1 MGSYEYKGYEI
12 TVTTTTFASS
22 GAFAPVMFTISRKG
36 ERESLHWDAIYQIF
50 SSPEDADG
58 VAHAAARAWIDEQG
72 ESVADRRPRAYQ

>member
-12 TVTTTTFASS
+12 TVTTTTFAGS
-22 GAFAPVMFTISRKG
+22 GAFSTAMFTINRKG
-36 ERESLHWDAIYQIF
+36 ELQSLHWDAIYQIF

-72 ESVADRRPRAYQ
+72 ER